1 MSSQEFRR
9 GRGNNLRGAR
19 GSRRARGGWQGSL
32 HASASAPQQLP
43 RASEA
48 FGPPIDS
55 FKAKQLLIEE
65 ESPEIE
71 DVKYVGSYNWLNR
84 HLLFSTSC
92 HALTATRP
100 GSPPAWTPLA
110 EDAKLRPDS
119 EPVYR
124 DVNAARYAAYT
135 MEPAVRSVLAM
146 QAQSELPFVDVFGC
160 GSTFGNLLRCARSQ
174 PKPFRFD
181 VDVIGNTVFMVRREE
196 SPTEMITDLQGYG
209 HTFPE
214 AYTSWDA
221 NVRNSTS
228 HQRIVSYA
236 FGGMQFFV
244 RSETDAYL
252 KDSRTGPTS
261 LKEAQKEASIDNFL
275 DNLGIDARQPVDG
288 AAVTIQKQGTPI
300 PQDDI
305 FDIKTRASYKE
316 YNMEDILPRL
326 WLNQTPNFLLA
337 YHEFGLFT
345 GPKVKSVRDSVLKWQ
360 KDNSS
365 DLARFHALVKRIV
378 DAVRDADGQQ
388 FEISWDGQGD
398 LCITKQIAE
407 GREALPIDLSVLW
420 QSI

>member
-1 MSSQEFRR
+1 M
-9 GRGNNLRGAR
+9 
-19 GSRRARGGWQGSL
+19 
-32 HASASAPQQLP
+32 
-43 RASEA
+43 
-48 FGPPIDS
+48 
-55 FKAKQLLIEE
+55 
-65 ESPEIE
+65 
-71 DVKYVGSYNWLNR
+71 
-84 HLLFSTSC
+84 
-92 HALTATRP
+92 LTATRP

-110 EDAKLRPDS
+110 EDVKLPPDS

-124 DVNAARYAAYT
+124 DVNAARYAAYP

-146 QAQSELPFVDVFGC
+146 QAQSELPSVDVFGC

-181 VDVIGNTVFMVRREE
+181 LDVIGDTVFMVRREE

-261 LKEAQKEASIDNFL
+261 LKEDQKEASIDNVL
-275 DNLGIDARQPVDG
+275 DTLGINARQPVDG
-288 AAVTIQKQGTPI
+288 AAVTIQKQGTSI

-316 YNMEDILPRL
+316 YNMEEILPRL

-345 GPKVKSVRDSVLKWQ
+345 KPKVKSVRDSVLKWQ
-360 KDNSS
+360 EDNSN

-378 DAVRDADGQQ
+378 DAVRDSDGQQ